1 MNFKNRTFVSS
12 NSKQKGL
19 KIAVNTRLLLPDKL
33 EGIGWFTYETLKRI
47 TQNHP
52 EHEFLFLFD
61 REYSDTFIFAENV
74 TPIIVPL
81 QARHPI
87 LFWLWFEWFIPPILR
102 KNNVDLF
109 LSPDGYLSLN
119 SEIKQLAVIHD
130 INFEYYPRHLPWF
143 ARKYLRYFFP
153 KFAEKA
159 TRISTVSQFS
169 KEDIIRHY
177 EIEPEKIDV
186 VYNGVSEVYKPLSN
200 LAKEATQKEL
210 TAGNEYFIFIGSIQ
224 PRKNLTQLFK
234 GFDAFKKAN
243 DTPIKLLIV
252 GEKRWWTKAIEK
264 AYSSMTYQNDVIFS
278 GRLEQENLSRAL
290 ASSLALVYVSFFEG
304 FGIPIVEAMNCDV
317 PVITSNVTSM
327 PEVAGKAGVY
337 VSPFDYQSIQ
347 EGMEKIAYNK
357 ELVAQLIEAGKE
369 QRQKFS
375 WDQTAEKL
383 WISIE
388 KCMNESESIS

>member
-1 MNFKNRTFVSS
+1 LYFCFFENENFIR
-12 NSKQKGL
+12 L
-19 KIAVNTRLLLPDKL
+19 KIAVNTRLLLPGKL

-47 TQNHP
+47 TQSHP

-61 REYSDTFIFAENV
+61 RKYSDEFIFADNV

-87 LFWLWFEWFIPPILR
+87 LYWLWFEWLVPPILR
-102 KNNVDLF
+102 KHNVDLF

-119 SEIKQLAVIHD
+119 SEKKQLAVIHD

-143 ARKYLRYFFP
+143 ARKYYRFFFP

-159 TRISTVSQFS
+159 NRIATVSNFS

-177 EIEPEKIDV
+177 ETDPEKIDV
-186 VYNGVSEVYKPLSN
+186 VYNGVSEVYKPIEEAEKETN
-200 LAKEATQKEL
+200 RAKFAT
-210 TAGNEYFIFIGSIQ
+210 GSEYFIFIGSIQ

-234 GFDAFKKAN
+234 AFDLFKKAN
-243 DTPIKLLIV
+243 NTDIKLLIV
-252 GEKRWWTKAIEK
+252 GEKRWWTKAIK
-264 AYSSMTYQNDVIFS
+264 RAYDGMTHQNDVIFS
-278 GRLEQENLSRAL
+278 GRLEQDDLSKAL

-337 VSPFDYQSIQ
+337 VSPFDSASIQ
-347 EGMEKIAYNK
+347 EGMEKIAFDK
-357 ELVAQLIEAGKE
+357 ELVAQLIEAGRE
-369 QRQKFS
+369 QRKHFS

-383 WISIE
+383 WSSIQ
-388 KCMNESESIS
+388 KCVNES

>member
-1 MNFKNRTFVSS
+1 
-12 NSKQKGL
+12 L
-19 KIAVNTRLLLPDKL
+19 KIAVNTRLLLPGKL

-47 TQNHP
+47 TQSHP

-61 REYSDTFIFAENV
+61 REYSEEFIFGDNV
-74 TPIIVPL
+74 TPIIIPL
-81 QARHPI
+81 QARHPLLYYI
-87 LFWLWFEWFIPPILR
+87 WFEWLVPPVLR
-102 KNNVDLF
+102 KNKVDLF
-109 LSPDGYLSLN
+109 LSPDGYLSLH
-119 SEIKQLAVIHD
+119 SEKPQLAVIHD

-143 ARKYLRYFFP
+143 ARKYYRYYFP

-159 TRISTVSQFS
+159 NRIATVSQFS

-177 EIEPEKIDV
+177 EIEPEKIDIV
-186 VYNGVSEVYKPLSN
+186 FNGVSDVYKPLVEPD
-200 LAKEATQKEL
+200 KVVIRKRYTD
-210 TAGNEYFIFIGSIQ
+210 GNEYFIFIGSIQ

-243 DTPIKLLIV
+243 NTDVKLLIV

-264 AYSSMTYQNDVIFS
+264 SFASMTHQNDVIFS
-278 GRLEQENLSRAL
+278 GRLAQEDLSKAL

-347 EGMEKIAYNK
+347 EGMEKVAFDK
-357 ELVAQLIEAGKE
+357 ELVAELIEAGKK

-375 WDQTAEKL
+375 WDKTAEKL
-383 WISIE
+383 WESIE
-388 KCMNESESIS
+388 RCINESQSIS

>member
-1 MNFKNRTFVSS
+1 MKFKNRTFVTS
-12 NSKQKGL
+12 NSKPYGL
-19 KIAVNTRLLLPDKL
+19 KIAVNTRLLLPGKL

-47 TQNHP
+47 TQAHP

-61 REYSDTFIFAENV
+61 RKFSDEFIFSDNV

-87 LFWLWFEWFIPPILR
+87 LFWLWFEWLVPPILR
-102 KNNVDLF
+102 KNDVDLF

-119 SEIKQLAVIHD
+119 SEKKQLAVIHD

-159 TRISTVSQFS
+159 TRIATVSKFS
-169 KEDIIRHY
+169 KQDIIRHY
-177 EIEPEKIDV
+177 EIDPDVIDV
-186 VYNGVSEVYKPLSN
+186 VYNGVSEVYKPTSN
-200 LAKEATQKEL
+200 NEKI
-210 TAGNEYFIFIGSIQ
+210 TARVKFAQGSEYFIFIGSIQ
-224 PRKNLTQLFK
+224 PRKNLIQLFNA
-234 GFDAFKKAN
+234 FNLFKKAHKT
-243 DTPIKLLIV
+243 DIKLLIV
-252 GEKRWWTKAIEK
+252 GEKRWWTKAINRAYEK
-264 AYSSMTYQNDVIFS
+264 MSCQDDVIFS
-278 GRLEQENLSRAL
+278 GRLEQEDLSQAL
-290 ASSLALVYVSFFEG
+290 AASMALVYVSFFEG

-337 VSPFDYQSIQ
+337 VSPFDPASIQ
-347 EGMEKIAYNK
+347 EGMEKIAFDK

-369 QRQKFS
+369 QRKKFS
-375 WDQTAEKL
+375 WDQTADNL
-383 WISIE
+383 WVSIE
-388 KCMNESESIS
+388 KCLHES

>member
-1 MNFKNRTFVSS
+1 M
-12 NSKQKGL
+12 
-19 KIAVNTRLLLPDKL
+19 KIAVNTRLLLPGKL

-47 TQNHP
+47 TQSHP

-61 REYSDTFIFAENV
+61 REYSEEFIFGDNV

-87 LFWLWFEWFIPPILR
+87 LYYIWFEWLVPPILR
-102 KNNVDLF
+102 KHKVDLF
-109 LSPDGYLSLN
+109 LSPDGYLSLQ
-119 SEIKQLAVIHD
+119 SEKPQLAVIHD

-143 ARKYLRYFFP
+143 ERKYYRFFFP

-159 TRISTVSQFS
+159 RRISTVSQFS

-186 VYNGVSEVYKPLSN
+186 VYNGVSDVYKPVN
-200 LAKEATQKEL
+200 ETVKAATRKEFTN
-210 TAGNEYFIFIGSIQ
+210 GNEYFIFIGSIQ
-224 PRKNLTQLFK
+224 PRKNLAQLFK
-234 GFDAFKKAN
+234 AFDAFKKAN
-243 DTPIKLLIV
+243 NTDIRLLIV

-264 AYSSMTYQNDVIFS
+264 AFSAMEFQDDVIFS
-278 GRLEQENLSRAL
+278 GRLEQEDLSRAL

-337 VSPFDYQSIQ
+337 VSPFDYQSIR
-347 EGMEKIAYNK
+347 EGMEKIAFDK
-357 ELVAQLIEAGKE
+357 ELVAELIAAGKE

-375 WDQTAEKL
+375 WDLTAEKL
-383 WISIE
+383 WSSIE
-388 KCMNESESIS
+388 TCVNEFKSIS

>member
-1 MNFKNRTFVSS
+1 MNFKNRTFVPN
-12 NSKQKGL
+12 NSKRNGL
-19 KIAVNTRLLLPDKL
+19 KIAVNTRLLLPGKL

-47 TQNHP
+47 TKNHP

-61 REYSDTFIFAENV
+61 RKYSDEFIFEDNV

-81 QARHPI
+81 QARHPV
-87 LFWLWFEWFIPPILR
+87 LFWLWFEWFVPPILR

-119 SEIKQLAVIHD
+119 SEKPQLAVIHD

-186 VYNGVSEVYKPLSN
+186 VYNGVSEVYKPVD
-200 LAKEATQKEL
+200 EATKKAARHEF
-210 TAGNEYFIFIGSIQ
+210 AEGDEYFIFIGSIQ
-224 PRKNLTQLFK
+224 PRKNLALLFK
-234 GFDAFKKAN
+234 AYDAFKKTHKT
-243 DTPIKLLIV
+243 DIKLLIV
-252 GEKRWWTKAIEK
+252 GEKRWWTRAIQKSFE
-264 AYSSMTYQNDVIFS
+264 AMDYQDDVIFS
-278 GRLEQENLSRAL
+278 GRLEQSDLSRAL

-347 EGMEKIAYNK
+347 EGMEKIAFNK
-357 ELVAQLIEAGKE
+357 ELVAELIAAGKI
-369 QRQKFS
+369 QREKFS
-375 WDQTAEKL
+375 WDQTADKL
-383 WISIE
+383 WDSIE
-388 KCMNESESIS
+388 KCMYES

>member
-1 MNFKNRTFVSS
+1 M
-12 NSKQKGL
+12 
-19 KIAVNTRLLLPDKL
+19 KIAVNTRLLLPGKL

-47 TQNHP
+47 TQSHP

-61 REYSDTFIFAENV
+61 RDHSDEFIFGDNV
-74 TPIIVPL
+74 TPIKVPL

-87 LFWLWFEWFIPPILR
+87 LYYIWFEWLVPPILR
-102 KNNVDLF
+102 KNKVDLF

-119 SEIKQLAVIHD
+119 SEKPQLAVIHD

-143 ARKYLRYFFP
+143 ARKYYRYFFP

-159 TRISTVSQFS
+159 RRISTVSQFS

-186 VYNGVSEVYKPLSN
+186 VFNGVSEVYKPLGEDEKITTRKFHTN
-200 LAKEATQKEL
+200 GK
-210 TAGNEYFIFIGSIQ
+210 EYFIFIGSIQ
-224 PRKNLTQLFK
+224 PRKNLAQLFK
-234 GFDAFKKAN
+234 AYDSFKKAN
-243 DTPIKLLIV
+243 KTDIKLLIV
-252 GEKRWWTKAIEK
+252 GEKRWWTKPIQK
-264 AYSSMTYQNDVIFS
+264 AFDAMDYQDDVIFS
-278 GRLEQENLSRAL
+278 GRMEQEELSRAL

-304 FGIPIVEAMNCDV
+304 FGIPIIEAMNCDV

-347 EGMEKIAYNK
+347 EGMEKIAFNK
-357 ELVAQLIEAGKE
+357 ELVAELVEAGKI
-369 QRQKFS
+369 QRQNFS

-383 WISIE
+383 WDSIE
-388 KCMNESESIS
+388 KCMDES

>member
-1 MNFKNRTFVSS
+1 M
-12 NSKQKGL
+12 
-19 KIAVNTRLLLPDKL
+19 KIAVNTRLLLPGKL
-33 EGIGWFTYETLKRI
+33 EGIGWFTFETLKRI
-47 TQNHP
+47 TQAHP

-61 REYSDTFIFAENV
+61 RKWSDEFIFSDNV

-87 LFWLWFEWFIPPILR
+87 LYWLWFEWLVPPILR
-102 KNNVDLF
+102 KNKVDLF

-143 ARKYLRYFFP
+143 TRKYYRYFFP

-159 TRISTVSQFS
+159 SRIATVSNFS

-177 EIEPEKIDV
+177 ETEPEKIDV
-186 VYNGVSEVYKPLSN
+186 VYNGVSEVYQPIEN
-200 LAKEATQKEL
+200 DEKEIIRKKYTQGE
-210 TAGNEYFIFIGSIQ
+210 EFFIFIGSIQ
-224 PRKNLTQLFK
+224 PRKNLTQIFKAFDLFK
-234 GFDAFKKAN
+234 KEN
-243 DTPIKLLIV
+243 NTTIKLLIV
-252 GEKRWWTKAIEK
+252 GEKRWWTKAIKK
-264 AYSSMTYQNDVIFS
+264 AFDEMTYQNDVIFT
-278 GRLEQENLSRAL
+278 GRLEQKELSKTL

-337 VSPFDYQSIQ
+337 VSPFDSVSIK
-347 EGMEKIAYNK
+347 EGMEKVAFDK
-357 ELVAQLIEAGKE
+357 ELVSKMVKAGRE
-369 QRQKFS
+369 QRKNFS
-375 WDQTAEKL
+375 WNQTADKL
-383 WISIE
+383 WESIE
-388 KCMNESESIS
+388 KCVNES